1 MELRERLNFPD
12 ARIIQIASYP
22 SGKGVKCV
30 MILAASLLPD
40 HAKHLN
46 CAYIYRD
53 GIPVEGLEDVAL
65 EAQLRDMELHLPTAH
80 DRQQFDCYFPELI
93 HRIKIKRVEDAKF
106 EVIFRI
112 HEARRRADLDALLE
126 SVNKDTFECAIRPRQ
141 GELFDGGTRVD
152 VSRGSKRQEPAE
164 EEQIEVFACR
174 LCDED
179 VPLYDTGT
187 QHIDGDG
194 VVTACEHPSAKAV
207 AAMKTSRKAGL
218 ASKTPMFLRNI
229 AGDENKG
236 LRPVLSTEREMSHA

>member
-1 MELRERLNFPD
+1 MELRERLNFSD
-12 ARIIQIASYP
+12 ARIVQIASYP
-22 SGKGVKCV
+22 SEKGVKCV
-30 MILAASLLPD
+30 LILAASLLPD

-53 GIPVEGLEDVAL
+53 SIPVEGLEDVAL

-126 SVNKDTFECAIRPRQ
+126 AVNKNSFECAILPRQ
-141 GELFDGGTRVD
+141 GELFEGGTRVD
-152 VSRGSKRQEPAE
+152 VSGASKQKKTVE
-164 EEQIEVFACR
+164 EEQIEVFTCP
-174 LCDED
+174 LCEQD
-179 VPLYDTGT
+179 VPLDDTGT

-194 VVTACEHPSAKAV
+194 VVTACEHPSARAV
-207 AAMKTSRKAGL
+207 TAMKASRKASL
-218 ASKTPMFLRNI
+218 ASKRQMQEV
-229 AGDENKG
+229 G
-236 LRPVLSTEREMSHA
+236 S

>member
-1 MELRERLNFPD
+1 MTLELRERLNFGD
-12 ARIIQIASYP
+12 ARIVQIASYP
-22 SGKGVKCV
+22 SEKGVKCV
-30 MILAASLLPD
+30 LILAASLLPD
-40 HAKHLN
+40 HAKHLH

-65 EAQLRDMELHLPTAH
+65 EAQLRDMELYLPTAH

-126 SVNKDTFECAIRPRQ
+126 SVNKDSFECAIRPRQ
-141 GELFDGGTRVD
+141 GELFEGGTRVEMA
-152 VSRGSKRQEPAE
+152 GAGKQQQESAE
-164 EEQIEVFACR
+164 EEQFDVFACR

-179 VPLYDTGT
+179 VPLDDTGT
-187 QHIDGDG
+187 QHIDSDG

-207 AAMKTSRKAGL
+207 AAVRASRGRRGSL
-218 ASKTPMFLRNI
+218 ASK
-229 AGDENKG
+229 
-236 LRPVLSTEREMSHA
+236 REMSHA